1 MHQLAISAREQIAK
15 VTGGGSAEELDGMKL
30 KTCQNVNY
38 ATNPSISYF
47 SSSSSRRFANFLEI
61 PVTLQVQ
68 ATKYISPV
76 SVNMCHCSVKQRH
89 LEGHNTQRVS
99 CFRYFVPLSRL
110 SCIIVEL
117 RIWVGLL

>member
-1 MHQLAISAREQIAK
+1 MPEQIAK

-30 KTCQNVNY
+30 KTCQNLNY

-47 SSSSSRRFANFLEI
+47 SLSSSRRFANFLEI

-68 ATKYISPV
+68 ASKYISPV
-76 SVNMCHCSVKQRH
+76 SVKQRH

-99 CFRYFVPLSRL
+99 FFAILSP
-110 SCIIVEL
+110 CQE
-117 RIWVGLL
+117 